1 METSSTPIR
10 FAGSTLRDRPHICAF
25 FNSQDEAHQVLLPF
39 VKEGL
44 GMGEMAYHTVDP
56 RQREEHIHWLSS
68 AGIDVASQHDHGQI
82 EVSTWTET
90 HLRKGLFDQDETLA
104 FWGKVVSEAKSKGFP
119 VVRFVTQMGWALE
132 TDMDL
137 NELLEYEAKANE
149 SWLRQ
154 DGPFNPVIC
163 VYDLRKFR
171 GDVVVDVMR
180 THPLIIIGGVL
191 HENPFF
197 VPPEEFLR
205 EVRKRQASRTIS
217 SPTAV

>member
-1 METSSTPIR
+1 M
-10 FAGSTLRDRPHICAF
+10 
-25 FNSQDEAHQVLLPF
+25 LLPF

-44 GMGEMAYHTVDP
+44 EMGEMAFHTVDP
-56 RQREEHIHWLSS
+56 KRREEHIHWLTS

-132 TDMDL
+132 TGIDV

-149 SWLRQ
+149 SWFHQ
-154 DGPFNPVIC
+154 DGPFNHVIC

-180 THPLIIIGGVL
+180 THPLLIIGGVL

-205 EVRKRQASRTIS
+205 EVRKRRVTRTIS
-217 SPTAV
+217 SSTAV